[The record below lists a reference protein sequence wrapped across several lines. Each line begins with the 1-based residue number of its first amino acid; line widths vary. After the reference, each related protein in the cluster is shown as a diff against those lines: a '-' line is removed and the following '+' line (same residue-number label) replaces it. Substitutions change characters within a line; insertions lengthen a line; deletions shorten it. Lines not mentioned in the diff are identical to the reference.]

1 MFAKRSITSFTS
13 ARQIMQAFARQTS
26 RVTVCAAQRG
36 FSQFNSIESGA
47 GKLVRSLDKEIK
59 YENDNYTQL
68 EDIEQYL
75 NESGFAFTETD
86 DNVKMSLKKTVGD
99 KLVEIRFEAR

>member
-1 MFAKRSITSFTS
+1 MFTRRGLVAFTS
-13 ARQIMQAFARQTS
+13 ARASLS
-26 RVTVCAAQRG
+26 RTLVVSSRG
-36 FSQFNSIESGA
+36 FSKFNSIESGG
-47 GKLVRSLDKEIK
+47 GKLTRALDKEIK

-75 NESGFAFTETD
+75 NESGFAFTEHED
-86 DNVKMSLKKTVGD
+86 SVKMSLKKTVGD

>member
-1 MFAKRSITSFTS
+1 
-13 ARQIMQAFARQTS
+13 MQVFARQT
-26 RVTVCAAQRG
+26 TACAAQRS

-75 NESGFAFTETD
+75 NARGFAFTETD
-86 DNVKMSLKKTVGD
+86 DSTKMSLKKTVGD

>member
-1 MFAKRSITSFTS
+1 M
-13 ARQIMQAFARQTS
+13 
-26 RVTVCAAQRG
+26 
-36 FSQFNSIESGA
+36 
-47 GKLVRSLDKEIK
+47 RSLDKEIK

-86 DNVKMSLKKTVGD
+86 DSTKMSLKKTVGD

>member
-1 MFAKRSITSFTS
+1 MFSKRGLTAFKASRLT
-13 ARQIMQAFARQTS
+13 MQAFFRQP
-26 RVTVCAAQRG
+26 TVCAAQRS
-36 FSQFNSIESGA
+36 FSQFSAIESGA
-47 GKLVRSLDKEIK
+47 NKLVRSLDKEIK

-86 DNVKMSLKKTVGD
+86 DSTKMSLKKTVGD